1 MADRSPRSR
10 PLRLALAANAAFSA
24 GCGLFLF
31 VDGAGLLATSGPA
44 ASAVMRGLGVMLI
57 GFAALVAA
65 TALRPRPGVAAAIAL
80 LDVGWV
86 AATLPLAAVPGLL
99 TGEGRQA
106 VVAVAMAVGA
116 FAVAQL
122 AGLRL
127 MMRDGSAGG
136 HAYRHCLRIRADA
149 PAGAVWAV
157 VADLGRIER
166 FSPALARSGLR
177 GGEAAG
183 LGAVRDC
190 ADRRGSQWSEE
201 VVAFDP
207 AGRRLVLRFLADA
220 PGFPFPVAAMTGGWR
235 VEPDGAGS
243 WVEVWWS
250 FAPRGR
256 FGWILLALMTLA
268 LDHSARG
275 IVGRM
280 AMAARGGPVG
290 RPRRG
295 PAWSYC

>member
-1 MADRSPRSR
+1 MTDRSPHSR

-24 GCGLFLF
+24 GCGLFLL
-31 VDGAGLLATSGPA
+31 VDGAGLLAASGPA
-44 ASAVMRGLGVMLI
+44 ASAVMRGLGVMLV

-65 TALRPRPGVAAAIAL
+65 TAVRPRVGVAAGIAL
-80 LDVGWV
+80 LDIGWV
-86 AATLPLAAVPGLL
+86 GLTLPLAAIPGLF
-99 TGEGRQA
+99 TGEGR
-106 VVAVAMAVGA
+106 VAVATVAVMVGT
-116 FAVAQL
+116 FAAAQL

-127 MMRDGSAGG
+127 MMRDGGAGG

-149 PAGAVWAV
+149 PAEPLWAV
-157 VADLGRIER
+157 VADLGGIER

-177 GGEAAG
+177 GGEPVG

-190 ADRRGSQWSEE
+190 ADRRGAQWSEE

-207 AGRRLVLRFLADA
+207 VDRRLVLRFLADA
-220 PGFPFPVAAMTGGWR
+220 PGFPFPVSAMTGGWR

-250 FAPRGR
+250 FTPRAR

-268 LDHSARG
+268 LDHSALG

-280 AMAARGGPVG
+280 AMAARGGPAE